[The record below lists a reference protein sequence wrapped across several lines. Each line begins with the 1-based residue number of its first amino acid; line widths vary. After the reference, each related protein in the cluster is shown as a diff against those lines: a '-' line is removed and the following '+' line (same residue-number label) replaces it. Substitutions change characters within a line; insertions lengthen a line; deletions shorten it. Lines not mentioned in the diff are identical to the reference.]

1 MYAHPSQ
8 LRAANR
14 RRVFRLLLTHGGMSR
29 ADLARATGLSPM
41 TAGKVCD
48 DLVREGLIEEIE
60 SAVEPGPRPVMG
72 RPPRNLSLSSSRELT
87 MVELGVRT
95 TTVMVQPLD
104 LTKAARRTEF
114 STPRTAETL
123 LSRLD
128 SARVKLE
135 ASRTEFVLVSVP
147 GVLDA
152 GADRVLCSP
161 NLPLIEEHRFLP
173 RLGEVFHAKVCAVQE
188 IQALALGHQAGSGAG
203 RPVPE
208 SFVLVDFG
216 DGVGGALVAGGQLF
230 QGTLPMSG
238 ELGHTGVHGN
248 HRACVCGSVGCVE
261 TLVSRQGLIASFRER
276 SKLRAATWEM
286 VQEHVAA
293 KGIEPWL
300 ARSID
305 AAAVVIAGAINL
317 VGTQDV
323 VLTGDLPDLHAEIGP
338 LFEHRIS
345 LHSLISR
352 LGRLTCHVAPRRR
365 AVGLVAAAADRF
377 LLPEPE
383 LVEPDAESTLTPR
396 PHRRS
401 SRKAPRS

>member
-8 LRAANR
+8 LRSANR
-14 RRVFRLLLTHGGMSR
+14 RRVFRLLLAHGSMSR
-29 ADLARATGLSPM
+29 ADLARATGFSPM

-48 DLVREGLIEEIE
+48 DLVREGLIEESE
-60 SAVEPGPRPVMG
+60 TPAERDPRPVMG
-72 RPPRNLSLSSSRELT
+72 RPPRNLSLSSRLEFL

-104 LTKAARRTEF
+104 LSRPARRVEF
-114 STPRTAETL
+114 ATPRTAETL
-123 LSRLD
+123 LSRVD
-128 SARVKLE
+128 AARVNLQPP
-135 ASRTEFVLVSVP
+135 RTEFMLVSVP

-152 GADRVLCSP
+152 GAGRVLCSP

-173 RLGEVFHAKVCAVQE
+173 RLGEVFQAKVCAVQE
-188 IQALALGHQAGSGAG
+188 IQALALGHQAGNGAG
-203 RPVPE
+203 RPAPE

-248 HRACVCGSVGCVE
+248 QRACVCGSVGCVE
-261 TLVSRQGLIASFRER
+261 TLVSRQGLLASFRER
-276 SKLRAATWEM
+276 RKLRTATWEM

-323 VLTGDLPDLHAEIGP
+323 ILTGDLPDLHAEVGP

-383 LVEPDAESTLTPR
+383 LVEPGEASPR
-396 PHRRS
+396 RSPPHRRS
-401 SRKAPRS
+401 SRKAPLA